1 MGGPRVGPA
10 HTTAAAP
17 EGCAEARV
25 GVAGVVPGAGGPGGR
40 GVARGPAGSPA
51 RASGGV
57 VTVVAHLTTSPSYSA
72 KTETKTDNNRCHVWL
87 GQTIEET

>member
-17 EGCAEARV
+17 EGGAEARV

-40 GVARGPAGSPA
+40 GVARGPAGSPR

-57 VTVVAHLTTSPSYSA
+57 VTVVTHLTSPRLHYLQN
-72 KTETKTDNNRCHVWL
+72 TN
-87 GQTIEET
+87 